1 MLYSVLVLPLPVRL
15 RCALAE
21 APSVGDRPAAETSR
35 SARASRS
42 AAWALFTLV
51 LACSARSTRRD
62 SCASPKRCHHC
73 ASGPGAAAVAS
84 MPAAHCAG
92 TSTACGGASIG
103 ATEAQPAAVSS
114 QAAAAIMPIVE
125 RVMTRTLRR

>member
-1 MLYSVLVLPLPVRL
+1 LAVLLVLPEPVRM

-21 APSVGDRPAAETSR
+21 ASSVGKRPAAVTSR
-35 SARASRS
+35 SARAWRS

-62 SCASPKRCHHC
+62 SCASPNRCHHC
-73 ASGPGAAAVAS
+73 ASGPGVAAVAS

-92 TSTACGGASIG
+92 TSTACGGAAIG

-114 QAAAAIMPIVE
+114 QAVAAIMPIVE
-125 RVMTRTLRR
+125 RVMTSTCRR